1 MSPKADK
8 LVDDYLKRLDAELVG
23 LPRARRREVVEEISQ
38 HIAEARADLATQ
50 EEAEIRNLMERVGDP
65 AEIAAEARERFGIQ
79 PRTAG
84 FLEIAALVLLLVG
97 GFLVIGWFVGLVL
110 LWASNV
116 WTTRD
121 KLIGTFVVPGGLA
134 LPLGLFFLA
143 GTSVES
149 CSGELGP
156 QGKVLSQTCS
166 GGWSLGAQ
174 VLAVVVFG
182 LLLIAPFA
190 TTVYLSRRMRKEQP
204 APVPA

>member
-1 MSPKADK
+1 MSPTADK
-8 LVDDYLKRLDAELVG
+8 LVDDYLKRLSSELHG
-23 LPRARRREVVEEISQ
+23 LPRARRSEVVEEISE
-38 HIAEARADLATQ
+38 HIAAARADLATQ
-50 EEAEIRNLMERVGDP
+50 EEVEIRNLLERVGDP
-65 AEIAAEARERFGIQ
+65 AEIAAEARARFGIQ

-134 LPLGLFFLA
+134 LPLGLLVFG
-143 GTSVES
+143 GTGEH

-156 QGKVLSQTCS
+156 QGNVLSETCS

-174 VLAVVVFG
+174 VLAAVVFG
-182 LLLIAPFA
+182 LLLLAPFA
-190 TTVYLSRRMRKEQP
+190 TTVYLSRRMRREQP